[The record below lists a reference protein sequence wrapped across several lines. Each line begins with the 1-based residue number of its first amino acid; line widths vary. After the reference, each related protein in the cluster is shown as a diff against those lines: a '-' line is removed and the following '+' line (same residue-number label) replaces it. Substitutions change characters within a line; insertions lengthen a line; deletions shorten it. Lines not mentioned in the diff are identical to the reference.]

1 MLLSSYFLASIVKSL
16 ASLTVVRSFTIHL
29 IIPLACYRL
38 STNIFYTT
46 VNTVTMRS
54 TAVSALLALVA
65 VQQAAANVRTPDQD
79 YQRP

>member
-1 MLLSSYFLASIVKSL
+1 
-16 ASLTVVRSFTIHL
+16 
-29 IIPLACYRL
+29 
-38 STNIFYTT
+38 
-46 VNTVTMRS
+46 MRS